1 MTNMKTLNQV
11 TLPGLPSK
19 TAPIIDEL
27 TNSLN
32 IPRTVLASSEDI
44 EMAWINLPRELKEIP
59 IELRDEL
66 IAKMCVAVSVGL
78 FDGAMNY
85 IWNASILHLRNKVR
99 SYGLSVVSQIKRSDF
114 EEKHLQEL
122 QDHKLLSICLELNI
136 LTESG
141 HFLLDQCRAIRN
153 NFSAAH
159 PSMGQINDREFTN
172 FLNRCVK
179 YALADSAIPRGV
191 DIKNF
196 ISAIKADKFTDGQLD
211 LWVERLQSTH
221 DAQRQMLIKM
231 THGIYCDPN
240 TAEFSRLN
248 ALNLCEG
255 LKDKFTS
262 DINSDLINQHSN
274 YLAEGQTD
282 KHAAS
287 LQFFENLGL
296 LNFLNDSEK
305 HSIFSRSIDRLWSV
319 HNGMNNFYNEPP
331 FAERLSELAKQNAV
345 PETTQKEFVE
355 VVVCCRIGNG
365 YGISVMAQNFYNE
378 LISGFSPRE
387 VAILI
392 NLATSHGSIIKS
404 RIDYSSSCLQ
414 NFKTVLSLIEPD
426 TVPRQVKAEYER
438 FIN

>member
-1 MTNMKTLNQV
+1 MTNIKTINQV
-11 TLPGLPSK
+11 TLPGLPNK

-27 TNSLN
+27 TTALN

-59 IELRDEL
+59 VQLRDEL

-85 IWNASILHLRNKVR
+85 IWNASILHLRTKVR
-99 SYGLSVVSQIKRSDF
+99 AYGLSIVAQIKAQDF
-114 EEKHLQEL
+114 EEKHLQDL
-122 QDHKLLSICLELNI
+122 QDHKLLSICLELDI

-141 HFLLDQCRAIRN
+141 YFLLDQCRAIRN

-196 ISAIKADKFTDGQLD
+196 ISAIKTDKFTDGQLD
-211 LWVERLQSTH
+211 LWVERLKSTH

-231 THGIYCDPN
+231 IHGIYCDPN

-248 ALNLCEG
+248 AINLCEG
-255 LKDKFTS
+255 LKVKFTS

-282 KHAAS
+282 KHTAS

-331 FAERLSELAKQNAV
+331 FAERLLELAKQNAV
-345 PETTQKEFVE
+345 PETAQKEFVE
-355 VVVCCRIGNG
+355 VVICCRIGNG
-365 YGISVMAQNFYNE
+365 YGVSDMARVFYDE

-387 VAILI
+387 VALLI
-392 NLATSHGSIIKS
+392 NLTTERNSIIKS
-404 RIDYSSSCLQ
+404 RIDYSPNCLR
-414 NFKTVLSLIEPD
+414 NLKTVLKLIEPD
-426 TVPRQVKAEYER
+426 TVPRQVRAEYDSL
-438 FIN
+438 IK